1 PQQQQQQQQQQV
13 PQPQQQQQQVPQSQ
27 QQQQQLPPPQQAP
40 PLQQPSTSLLVPPH
54 VSAAHPL
61 IPADSIIQQTI
72 LEVPQQPMVKSSP
85 EILQAKPVVAT

>member
-1 PQQQQQQQQQQV
+1 
-13 PQPQQQQQQVPQSQ
+13 
-27 QQQQQLPPPQQAP
+27 
-40 PLQQPSTSLLVPPH
+40 PPH

-85 EILQAKPVVAT
+85 EILQAKPVVATEPIPIPQATENNSSVSGSAGSLEVLDAALKKTFNKTNVPQGT